1 MKNITTY
8 IKESYSNWNWE
19 DEADKDGKI
28 KVTTSQSSC
37 GGRENDEVDW
47 ELEML
52 SDEGDYWEVRATV
65 VRTDNPRMFERGWYI
80 DFELYKNTSI
90 FDIEYEL
97 LRAVED
103 ERY

>member
-28 KVTTSQSSC
+28 KVTTSQSSY
-37 GGRENDEVDW
+37 GGRESDEVDW

-52 SDEGDYWEVRATV
+52 SDE
-65 VRTDNPRMFERGWYI
+65 
-80 DFELYKNTSI
+80 
-90 FDIEYEL
+90 
-97 LRAVED
+97 
-103 ERY
+103 